1 MTKYKALMS
10 ILVIAVVAVATVSWS
25 PQVADARRVAQEGDT
40 VQIPV
45 LTTATSTDVAGTRD
59 WTTSPE
65 AYTTL
70 ADPHEIDFPPAE
82 FAKTNSSV
90 DTGSL
95 SEDDVSPSCRRVCV
109 QWREVCVEIC
119 DNAGNC
125 TTKCVDVCC
134 KWDLRDCYTG

>member
-59 WTTSPE
+59 
-65 AYTTL
+65 
-70 ADPHEIDFPPAE
+70 
-82 FAKTNSSV
+82 
-90 DTGSL
+90 
-95 SEDDVSPSCRRVCV
+95 
-109 QWREVCVEIC
+109 
-119 DNAGNC
+119 
-125 TTKCVDVCC
+125 
-134 KWDLRDCYTG
+134 